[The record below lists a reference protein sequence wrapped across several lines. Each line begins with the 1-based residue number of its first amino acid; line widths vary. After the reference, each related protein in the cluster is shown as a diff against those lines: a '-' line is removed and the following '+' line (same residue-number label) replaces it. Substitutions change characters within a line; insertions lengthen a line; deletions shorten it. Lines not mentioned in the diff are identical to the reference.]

1 MPREKKNDFN
11 ENVFIFVVL
20 NHKALKIF
28 SLRTV
33 NWRESRKSLV
43 VWALTTALLYDN
55 SSQKFNYLM
64 MFF

>member
-43 VWALTTALLYDN
+43 VWALTTALLIR
-55 SSQKFNYLM
+55 Q
-64 MFF
+64 